1 MASQVNALFQRDDFP
16 ELVDATAANLGINP
30 AIVEKDYYVTEA
42 LRAIATAYGEA
53 IMFKGGTSLSKGW
66 GLIERF
72 SEDIDLYVD
81 PGERGAKARNTL
93 LKSVINTAV
102 AHPAFQGEATKVD
115 GINGVARSARI
126 AYRPHREAAPVAPS
140 VLIELGIQSGTFPHE
155 VRSITSLLATQLIE
169 AGTAP
174 DQEDCQPFR
183 LKLLH
188 FRRTVVEKMFALHD
202 KVERGLIQ
210 SGTSI
215 GGYARHY
222 YDLSQLLE
230 RSEVQGM
237 LASPEYV
244 EIVRDYHGVTARF
257 FPHQAFPANLE
268 LAHSPALFPS
278 DNIRVELEKD
288 YVEQCD
294 TLCYR
299 DFPEFTEVL
308 DMLEGIRRFLVAVE

>member
-1 MASQVNALFQRDDFP
+1 MSALFQRDDFP
-16 ELVDATAANLGINP
+16 ELVDLAAANLGINP
-30 AIVEKDYYVTEA
+30 AILEKDYYVTEA
-42 LRAIATAYGEA
+42 LRAIASAYGEA

-66 GLIERF
+66 GLIDRF

-93 LKSVINTAV
+93 LKSVINTAA
-102 AHPAFQGEATKVD
+102 AHPAFQGGATKVD
-115 GINGVARSARI
+115 GINGVARAARI
-126 AYRPHREAAPVAPS
+126 AYRPQREAAPVAPS

-155 VRSITSLLATQLIE
+155 TRSIISLLAAQLRE

-174 DQEDCQPFR
+174 DQDDCQPFR

-210 SGTSI
+210 SGTPI

-230 RSEVQGM
+230 RSEVREM
-237 LASPEYV
+237 LASSEYV
-244 EIVRDYHGVTARF
+244 EIVRDYHDVTTRF
-257 FPHQAFPANLE
+257 FPHQAFPPNLE

-278 DNIRVELEKD
+278 DDIRGVLETD
-288 YVEQCD
+288 YIEQCEA
-294 TLCYR
+294 LCYR
-299 DFPEFTEVL
+299 DFPEFTGVL
-308 DMLEGIRRFLVAVE
+308 GMLEGIRVFLVAVH